1 MAFFITTKG
10 VVKIE
15 VVWEDEMKRLFT
27 PQISLNNRIFK
38 RLFVSYILI
47 IILCFLAYSGIVIY
61 ETVTMKREQLGKLYD
76 VKLQEMIFQMDNQ
89 ITKARNIASGI
100 NNSYLVRR
108 FYMSAFQEKSVD
120 AYLLY
125 QLLNELQLEKA
136 SSESFY
142 IYDVALFFDH
152 YNKAYTGGSV
162 ILLNGT
168 KEDGTAGIEKEG
180 GEEFFRVTTLNQLAG
195 LKNPEM
201 LFYKEFLIY
210 HSPFRYTSGPS
221 KGSSCVLLDAKGLT
235 SLLDQLV
242 GEDGG
247 WAVLWNDQPILNGG
261 RQDGVTFGSHS
272 RSVTG
277 LSYKVFADP
286 KEFWLSADAIWTV
299 ALAAGL
305 VVCVCYMILAY
316 VFAYRYYKPLGYI
329 NQLIRKRGVAGKTET
344 GVKKRREDDLEN
356 DMNRIVIEVENLV
369 DERDNYKEHMITISP
384 YVEKGIFHSLL
395 SGNWDKEA
403 AEMQALKEYMKLEK
417 MYLLA
422 AAISLFYTGRGVCE
436 KNEIRRVKEILIE
449 KAETCSDETVRI
461 YCYEQEP
468 MLFYLIINSDTG
480 EKIEDLLYDCF
491 AEIQNAVEE
500 EGYVVTMGA
509 DEVREQVAH
518 LDEAWIHS
526 KAALRGMLTGGR
538 GSIYFYEEDDRTDYY
553 FPTDAVRILA
563 KMIKEKNQ
571 EGLETF
577 LDTLADKNTK
587 ERDLSLTAIGLLEDE
602 LYMSTVKAVRTAAT
616 MFTLSIQIAKPGTAM
631 TFEELK
637 EYYSQVYGTVLQQ
650 IPEKPEE
657 ECGPG
662 QTEQEIF
669 QYVDEHYTDE
679 DISLTD
685 ITERFH
691 VSNKYV
697 SYVFKRQF
705 GITYLQYVQEKRIA
719 YAVRLLKTTD
729 DTLEKIASA
738 CGYSNLL
745 TFRRNFKAIMNVNP
759 SDFPRES

>member
-1 MAFFITTKG
+1 MRHG
-10 VVKIE
+10 
-15 VVWEDEMKRLFT
+15 
-27 PQISLNNRIFK
+27 
-38 RLFVSYILI
+38 
-47 IILCFLAYSGIVIY
+47 
-61 ETVTMKREQLGKLYD
+61 
-76 VKLQEMIFQMDNQ
+76 
-89 ITKARNIASGI
+89 
-100 NNSYLVRR
+100 
-108 FYMSAFQEKSVD
+108 
-120 AYLLY
+120 
-125 QLLNELQLEKA
+125 
-136 SSESFY
+136 
-142 IYDVALFFDH
+142 
-152 YNKAYTGGSV
+152 
-162 ILLNGT
+162 
-168 KEDGTAGIEKEG
+168 
-180 GEEFFRVTTLNQLAG
+180 
-195 LKNPEM
+195 
-201 LFYKEFLIY
+201 
-210 HSPFRYTSGPS
+210 
-221 KGSSCVLLDAKGLT
+221 
-235 SLLDQLV
+235 
-242 GEDGG
+242 
-247 WAVLWNDQPILNGG
+247 
-261 RQDGVTFGSHS
+261 
-272 RSVTG
+272 
-277 LSYKVFADP
+277 
-286 KEFWLSADAIWTV
+286 
-299 ALAAGL
+299 
-305 VVCVCYMILAY
+305 
-316 VFAYRYYKPLGYI
+316 
-329 NQLIRKRGVAGKTET
+329 
-344 GVKKRREDDLEN
+344 
-356 DMNRIVIEVENLV
+356 
-369 DERDNYKEHMITISP
+369 
-384 YVEKGIFHSLL
+384 
-395 SGNWDKEA
+395 
-403 AEMQALKEYMKLEK
+403 
-417 MYLLA
+417 
-422 AAISLFYTGRGVCE
+422 
-436 KNEIRRVKEILIE
+436 
-449 KAETCSDETVRI
+449 
-461 YCYEQEP
+461 
-468 MLFYLIINSDTG
+468 
-480 EKIEDLLYDCF
+480 
-491 AEIQNAVEE
+491 
-500 EGYVVTMGA
+500 
-509 DEVREQVAH
+509 
-518 LDEAWIHS
+518 IHS